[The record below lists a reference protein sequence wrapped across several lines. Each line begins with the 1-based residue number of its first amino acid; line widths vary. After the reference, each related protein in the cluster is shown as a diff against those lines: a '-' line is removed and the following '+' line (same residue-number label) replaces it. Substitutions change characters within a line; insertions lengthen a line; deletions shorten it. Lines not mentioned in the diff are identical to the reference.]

1 MKKEIVYTGHAAT
14 TGAPLVQAV
23 KLGNLVFC
31 SGASPR
37 DAKQGNK
44 VVEGGFREQAT
55 QALKNL
61 RAVLE
66 AAGSGFEHCLKATCY
81 IMNFDEN
88 LPILNEVWVQH
99 FGKNLPARTALG
111 VAKLRENYLLEI
123 EVTAYVP

>member
-1 MKKEIVYTGHAAT
+1 MKKEIVHTANAVT

-37 DAKQGNK
+37 DPRQGNN

-61 RAVLE
+61 KAVLE

-88 LPILNEVWVQH
+88 LPILNEVWVAH
-99 FGKNLPARTALG
+99 FGKNLPAHTALG
-111 VAKLRENYLLEI
+111 VAKLRENYVLEI
-123 EVTAYVP
+123 EVTADVP

>member
-1 MKKEIVYTGHAAT
+1 MKKEVVHTANAAI

-37 DAKQGNK
+37 DPLHGNK

-61 RAVLE
+61 KAVLE

-111 VAKLRENYLLEI
+111 VANLRENYLLEI

>member
-1 MKKEIVYTGHAAT
+1 MKKEIVHTGDAAT

-61 RAVLE
+61 KAVLE
-66 AAGSGFEHCLKATCY
+66 AAGQRLRT
-81 IMNFDEN
+81 
-88 LPILNEVWVQH
+88 LPESD
-99 FGKNLPARTALG
+99 
-111 VAKLRENYLLEI
+111 LLHHEL
-123 EVTAYVP
+123 

>member
-1 MKKEIVYTGHAAT
+1 M
-14 TGAPLVQAV
+14 QAV

-37 DAKQGNK
+37 DPKQGNK
-44 VVEGGFREQAT
+44 VVDGGFREQAT

-61 RAVLE
+61 KAVLE

-81 IMNFDEN
+81 IVNFDEN

-99 FGKNLPARTALG
+99 FGNNLPARTALG

-123 EVTAYVP
+123 EMTAYVP